1 ILKSQNGENQ
11 IEQKLNR
18 ISGLKSARQVSYD
31 KLVRAT
37 FDADTTSD
45 FSNTYDMIL
54 GFMETQTDLHAKEKL
69 TDLYIHK
76 GLFDN
81 ALSVLCDI
89 ENIAENTD
97 DESLLNSVKVKEIKI
112 DLLRTHSIE
121 EAQNVIQ
128 NNAEYLKELA
138 SDYNTKEGGV
148 ARAILES
155 AGLWDNFPI
164 VFLPN
169 PEGEISTKS
178 TFIEPQEEEK
188 PIVNYELES
197 LFKLYPNPAND
208 YLSVEFINP
217 NGNCTFSIYSIKG
230 ELLKTITSNQQIGF
244 ISIDISNLSLGNYI
258 INCPELQSKIN
269 FVVAR

>member
-1 ILKSQNGENQ
+1 HQEGVNEIEQLHNQ
-11 IEQKLNR
+11 I
-18 ISGLKSARQVSYD
+18 ISLQSARQVNYD
-31 KLVRAT
+31 HLMRAT
-37 FDADTTSD
+37 FKADTTVSFAD
-45 FSNTYDMIL
+45 TYNYVIE
-54 GFMETQTDLHAKEKL
+54 FMETQTDYHAKNRL
-69 TDLYIHK
+69 VDMYIHK
-76 GLFDN
+76 GLYDK
-81 ALSVLCDI
+81 ALNILDLMKSSLSDADFAKANDI
-89 ENIAENTD
+89 HLT
-97 DESLLNSVKVKEIKI
+97 EIEI
-112 DLLRTHSIE
+112 DIL
-121 EAQNVIQ
+121 QNVSHEPILDIVKRYEDFL
-128 NNAEYLKELA
+128 NEMAA
-138 SDYNTKEGGV
+138 DYNTKEGGV

-178 TFIEPQEEEK
+178 AFIEPQEEEK

-230 ELLKTITSNQQIGF
+230 ELLKTISSNQQIGF
-244 ISIDISNLSLGNYI
+244 ISIDISNLSPGNYI

>member
-1 ILKSQNGENQ
+1 IKKGMFEKALTVLSEMEQIALSSENTS
-11 IEQKLNR
+11 KLND
-18 ISGLKSARQVSYD
+18 I
-31 KLVRAT
+31 KL
-37 FDADTTSD
+37 
-45 FSNTYDMIL
+45 NT
-54 GFMETQTDLHAKEKL
+54 
-69 TDLYIHK
+69 
-76 GLFDN
+76 
-81 ALSVLCDI
+81 
-89 ENIAENTD
+89 
-97 DESLLNSVKVKEIKI
+97 IKI
-112 DLLRTHSIE
+112 DILQNINTEPIVDIVKKYE
-121 EAQNVIQ
+121 EF
-128 NNAEYLKELA
+128 LTELA

-155 AGLWDNFPI
+155 AGLMENFPI

-178 TFIEPQEEEK
+178 AFIEPQEEDR

-217 NGNCTFSIYSIKG
+217 NGNCTFNIYSIKG
-230 ELLKTITSNQQIGF
+230 ELLKTISSNQQIGF
-244 ISIDISNLSLGNYI
+244 ISIDISNLSPGNYI